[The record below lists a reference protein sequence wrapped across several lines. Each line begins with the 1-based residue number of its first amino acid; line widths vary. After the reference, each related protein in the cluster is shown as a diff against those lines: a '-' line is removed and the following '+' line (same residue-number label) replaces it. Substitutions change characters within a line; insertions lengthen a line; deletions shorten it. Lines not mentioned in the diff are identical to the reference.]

1 MAARE
6 HRAVWLSS
14 KDLFFIVPALVCLAL
29 FHSSAFAQ
37 EEKSTGELFTPSL
50 GPLLEDQWTSQ
61 NSQAIDVHLYAM
73 PEGPLQPEMSLSLT
87 IRDAIRIA
95 LFGNYDILAE
105 QYVPQVA
112 ELEIQKARGVFD
124 TYLNSSYALDY
135 TSELT
140 SSQLQG
146 SSTNILKTR
155 KIVSEIG
162 LAKMVETG
170 GRLEL
175 KLDLARYGSN
185 SAFLTLNP
193 SYTTHLNFS
202 IAQPLLKNAGFAFQK
217 APIRIAENRHVISED
232 QWKGF
237 VSDTVFQVV
246 QAYWD
251 LVFAFQ
257 NLEVR
262 QSSLNLARELLR
274 ENEARVR
281 LGTLAPVELLQ
292 SRTGVSLR
300 EEEVLDA
307 DSLLQGAQDLL
318 KGLLQWE
325 KAPVRSST
333 KIEPVEIPP
342 EPPEHEDNALA
353 QAVDLAL
360 RTRPEYRAAQKD
372 LETKN
377 LQIKMAENGLLP
389 NLDLTGEIGLNGLG
403 GSSADALSNLSELD
417 RLLIALGLLEPPK
430 AKSPLDGD
438 WHRSFKEL
446 FDSETYQWSVG
457 IRFEM
462 PLENRAAKSEYLQS
476 KLEAYRS
483 LWSLRSLEEKITLE
497 VKEAWRAQQTNR
509 EKVRTSI
516 ATQTFARQQF
526 EAEQKKLS
534 LGLSTNYQLL
544 KMEEDL
550 RSAQINT
557 LRAKIE
563 YWKDR
568 ARFEKAKGSL
578 LEREGI
584 RIEDIASI
592 RRG

>member
-1 MAARE
+1 
-6 HRAVWLSS
+6 
-14 KDLFFIVPALVCLAL
+14 
-29 FHSSAFAQ
+29 
-37 EEKSTGELFTPSL
+37 
-50 GPLLEDQWTSQ
+50 
-61 NSQAIDVHLYAM
+61 
-73 PEGPLQPEMSLSLT
+73 
-87 IRDAIRIA
+87 
-95 LFGNYDILAE
+95 
-105 QYVPQVA
+105 
-112 ELEIQKARGVFD
+112 
-124 TYLNSSYALDY
+124 
-135 TSELT
+135 
-140 SSQLQG
+140 
-146 SSTNILKTR
+146 
-155 KIVSEIG
+155 
-162 LAKMVETG
+162 
-170 GRLEL
+170 
-175 KLDLARYGSN
+175 
-185 SAFLTLNP
+185 
-193 SYTTHLNFS
+193 
-202 IAQPLLKNAGFAFQK
+202 
-217 APIRIAENRHVISED
+217 
-232 QWKGF
+232 
-237 VSDTVFQVV
+237 
-246 QAYWD
+246 
-251 LVFAFQ
+251 
-257 NLEVR
+257 
-262 QSSLNLARELLR
+262 
-274 ENEARVR
+274 
-281 LGTLAPVELLQ
+281 
-292 SRTGVSLR
+292 
-300 EEEVLDA
+300 
-307 DSLLQGAQDLL
+307 
-318 KGLLQWE
+318 
-325 KAPVRSST
+325 
-333 KIEPVEIPP
+333 
-342 EPPEHEDNALA
+342 
-353 QAVDLAL
+353 
-360 RTRPEYRAAQKD
+360 
-372 LETKN
+372 
-377 LQIKMAENGLLP
+377 MAENGLLP

-516 ATQTFARQQF
+516 ATQSFARQQF

-534 LGLSTNYQLL
+534 FGLSTNYQLL

-557 LRAKIE
+557 LRAKIK